1 MNPDVAAQSLKFPTL
16 SEWRTIVADPPWDY
30 REGFVRGPN
39 AGFGWTNRHDLP
51 YGSLSV
57 EEIAE
62 LPVSS
67 LAHPAGA
74 FLWLWTTN
82 RYLPDAFD
90 VMAAWGFRYRQT
102 IIWHKD
108 DASPFP
114 GSVAPNEAEFLLVGR
129 RGGVKRLGTWSEAV
143 ITATRGA
150 HSQKPEVFMDLIE
163 AVSPE
168 PRLEMFSRRA
178 RLGWE
183 TWGDEALGTVAA

>member
-1 MNPDVAAQSLKFPTL
+1 MTPPTSGVASVQARY
-16 SEWRTIVADPPWDY
+16 RTVVADPPWDY

-51 YGSLSV
+51 YQSMSV
-57 EEIAE
+57 EEIAD
-62 LPVSS
+62 LRVADLTDRS
-67 LAHPAGA
+67 GA

-90 VMAAWGFRYRQT
+90 VMASWGFRYRQA

-114 GSVAPNEAEFLLVGR
+114 GAVAPNEAEFLLVGR
-129 RGGVKRLGTWSEAV
+129 RGGVKRLGTWPEAV
-143 ITATRGA
+143 ITATRGD
-150 HSQKPEVFMDLIE
+150 HSAKPEVFLDLIE

-168 PRLEMFSRRA
+168 PRVELFARRN
-178 RLGWE
+178 RLGWD
-183 TWGDEALGTVAA
+183 TWGLESLSHTEVAA